1 MLCPPDSGLE
11 DVGLAS
17 EIPTSNDH
25 LKTCVYD
32 FEDSVNSE
40 IN

>member
-11 DVGLAS
+11 DVGLAR
-17 EIPTSNDH
+17 EIPASNDH

-32 FEDSVNSE
+32 FEVSVNSE